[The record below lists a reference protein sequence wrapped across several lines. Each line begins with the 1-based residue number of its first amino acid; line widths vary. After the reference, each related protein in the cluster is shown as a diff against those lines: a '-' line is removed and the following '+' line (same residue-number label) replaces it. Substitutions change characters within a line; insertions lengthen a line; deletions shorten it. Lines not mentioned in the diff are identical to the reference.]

1 VDISSICGRISAVPI
16 ELRIHGASGTPA
28 DQMIGGPVEA
38 DARFPE
44 EPSTV
49 LLPVGGDG
57 TLLAYRWASQ
67 TSGSAA
73 SAMWLLLVPYMLI
86 NLAGWALP
94 PASDR
99 RHRLSVAALRI
110 AGLLLTLVFALV
122 TANGV
127 IGVGAYQVVRGATS
141 WETALALGVAVS
153 ALLMGLLWF
162 ATTRA
167 DAARNDRPYLRSPH
181 IAVAL
186 WGVWATAVTAAV
198 ETSEGANPIGTM
210 WLLPAALAA
219 LTAAACLWHGLEEL
233 TRLFGRVAVVA
244 ASVLLASVVT
254 RPLPAGADLPA
265 TLTTIGGPLRGAVLA
280 YVLSAVVVTALAWST
295 ETPDAGPVV
304 GTLLALAGST
314 GAAVG
319 AGLVVLSGAA
329 FGVRPAPSTEALA
342 EAFFVGTMFV
352 VAGAAL
358 HVWSHLEPAERR
370 KERLFLTLVSVRD
383 DPRPL
388 LLVVTAVTL
397 ALAVVALG
405 GFYGIL
411 PWLAG
416 VGAAA
421 AVLGSAVVAF
431 RMGFRA
437 AAAVLIGL
445 GAILAAVVAF
455 GVVGYGAL
463 AVGFTLVIPTVA
475 VIVRVVGAC
484 RSEER
489 RRTLAIPW
497 DIGSFFSRR
506 FHPFAPPTYRDVVE
520 RDLKMVIGQLRSTG
534 ETVIVS
540 AHSQGSIVAAAALDS
555 MVGDGVRLLTHGSP
569 LASLYMRFF
578 PISFPAEVPARIA
591 VRPWVNLWRPT
602 DPIGGA
608 VRGADDRRVD
618 DRHLRIHGGY
628 WFPDEPEYARAVSE
642 LKQAESSG

>member
-1 VDISSICGRISAVPI
+1 
-16 ELRIHGASGTPA
+16 
-28 DQMIGGPVEA
+28 
-38 DARFPE
+38 
-44 EPSTV
+44 
-49 LLPVGGDG
+49 
-57 TLLAYRWASQ
+57 
-67 TSGSAA
+67 
-73 SAMWLLLVPYMLI
+73 ML
-86 NLAGWALP
+86 
-94 PASDR
+94 
-99 RHRLSVAALRI
+99 
-110 AGLLLTLVFALV
+110 
-122 TANGV
+122 
-127 IGVGAYQVVRGATS
+127 
-141 WETALALGVAVS
+141 
-153 ALLMGLLWF
+153 
-162 ATTRA
+162 
-167 DAARNDRPYLRSPH
+167 
-181 IAVAL
+181 
-186 WGVWATAVTAAV
+186 
-198 ETSEGANPIGTM
+198 
-210 WLLPAALAA
+210 
-219 LTAAACLWHGLEEL
+219 
-233 TRLFGRVAVVA
+233 
-244 ASVLLASVVT
+244 
-254 RPLPAGADLPA
+254 
-265 TLTTIGGPLRGAVLA
+265 
-280 YVLSAVVVTALAWST
+280 
-295 ETPDAGPVV
+295 
-304 GTLLALAGST
+304 
-314 GAAVG
+314 
-319 AGLVVLSGAA
+319 
-329 FGVRPAPSTEALA
+329 
-342 EAFFVGTMFV
+342 V
-352 VAGAAL
+352 VAGAAF

-437 AAAVLIGL
+437 APAVLIGL
-445 GAILAAVVAF
+445 GAILAAAVAF
-455 GVVGYGAL
+455 GLVAYGAL

-475 VIVRVVGAC
+475 VIVRVVGAW
-484 RSEER
+484 RSEDR
-489 RRTLAIPW
+489 RRALAIPW

-555 MVGDGVRLLTHGSP
+555 MVGDGVLLLTHGSP

-628 WFPDEPEYARAVSE
+628 WLPDEPEYARAVSE